1 VENPRLLQIIQG
13 QKQTQ
18 LKLETNKK
26 KSRPQKILSEE
37 DLQRIEREKL
47 KKSQMQLFQR
57 HYSELVE
64 KNSKNTITIKY
75 PIED

>member
-1 VENPRLLQIIQG
+1 
-13 QKQTQ
+13 
-18 LKLETNKK
+18 
-26 KSRPQKILSEE
+26 LSEE